1 MSWEDIVKQTDDGKF
16 NVVHHHSY
24 PNVLNEIAHDE
35 QDFKYLMSLN
45 PQKLKQVLEARKL
58 VSQGIPSD
66 APTTERIPQWKKKL
80 QKVDMD
86 EARRLGNK
94 YAPEDM
100 KEPLEEIDREQV
112 IAEVQGWINKYDW
125 SGWNRDNKLLPPR
138 IMFRN
143 RGYVFKDG
151 KDIFYTTQRKIE
163 GVSLGKLRLGEL
175 TGTSDLEIDPHLKH
189 SVGTK
194 ELALRMLH
202 SNLKEGNHI

>member
-1 MSWEDIVKQTDDGKF
+1 MSWEDIVKQTDD
-16 NVVHHHSY
+16 
-24 PNVLNEIAHDE
+24 E
-35 QDFKYLMSLN
+35 KYLATLN
-45 PQKLKQVLEARKL
+45 PQERKKVLEARKL

-100 KEPLEEIDREQV
+100 KETLEEIAREQV

-125 SGWNRDNKLLPPR
+125 TPWNRGNKLLPPR

-143 RGYVFKDG
+143 SGYMFKDG
-151 KDIFYTTQRKIE
+151 EDIFYTTQRRIE
-163 GVSLGKLRLGEL
+163 GVRLGKLRLGKL
-175 TGTSDLEIDPHLKH
+175 TGTSDLEIDPHLKY